1 MAKSKNWK
9 DLRAVVWAGG
19 KDNPDV
25 GDIPGLVTQESR
37 NEIREQYQQLGF
49 VNVWNTDK
57 IDAEIMNE
65 NLSRLKELEA
75 KYGAIKASENPVL
88 NGVQT
93 NAFAYVASIPSNRKS
108 QSLNFSLGEG
118 HTSANELAGRV
129 IVASKIG
136 NFMPFGKSRKE
147 AVAYTVTHEYGHM
160 VQNIMYSNYKGNRS
174 FNSYSN
180 NVAMGII
187 ATARRKYGMSNIE
200 HISRYGLRSPQEF
213 FAEAFAN
220 AHSSTPNAVGL
231 AMQDFLRKQGY

>member
-88 NGVQT
+88 N
-93 NAFAYVASIPSNRKS
+93 
-108 QSLNFSLGEG
+108 
-118 HTSANELAGRV
+118 
-129 IVASKIG
+129 
-136 NFMPFGKSRKE
+136 
-147 AVAYTVTHEYGHM
+147 
-160 VQNIMYSNYKGNRS
+160 
-174 FNSYSN
+174 
-180 NVAMGII
+180 
-187 ATARRKYGMSNIE
+187 
-200 HISRYGLRSPQEF
+200 
-213 FAEAFAN
+213 
-220 AHSSTPNAVGL
+220 
-231 AMQDFLRKQGY
+231 

>member
-118 HTSANELAGRV
+118 HTSVNELAGRV

-136 NFMPFGKSRKE
+136 KFMPYGKSRKE

-160 VQNIMYSNYKGNRS
+160 VQNIMYSNYTGGKTFS
-174 FNSYSN
+174 AYSDS
-180 NVAMGII
+180 VARGII
-187 ATARRKYGMSNIE
+187 ANARRKYGMNGIE
-200 HISRYGLRSPQEF
+200 QVSQYGLRSPQEF

>member
-9 DLRAVVWAGG
+9 DLRAVIWAGG

-25 GDIPGLVTQESR
+25 DDIPGLVTQESR

-49 VNVWNTDK
+49 ANVWNTDK

-108 QSLNFSLGEG
+108 QSLNFSLNDG

-136 NFMPFGKSRKE
+136 NFMPYGKSRKE

-160 VQNIMYSNYKGNRS
+160 VQNIMYSNYKGNMS

-180 NVAMGII
+180 SIARGII
-187 ATARRKYGMSNIE
+187 ANARRKYGMSGIE
-200 HISRYGLRSPQEF
+200 QVSRYGLRSPQEF

-231 AMQDFLRKQGY
+231 AMRDFLRKQGY

>member
-1 MAKSKNWK
+1 MAKPKNWR

-19 KDNPDV
+19 KDEPYV
-25 GDIPGLVTQESR
+25 SDIPGLVSQESR

-57 IDAEIMNE
+57 IDAEIMSE

-88 NGVQT
+88 NGVET

-108 QSLNFSLGEG
+108 QSLNFSLGDG

-136 NFMPFGKSRKE
+136 NFMPYGKSRKE

-160 VQNIMYSNYKGNRS
+160 VQNIMYSNYTGVKTFS
-174 FNSYSN
+174 VYSDS
-180 NVAMGII
+180 VARGII
-187 ATARRKYGMSNIE
+187 ANARRKYGMNGIE
-200 HISRYGLRSPQEF
+200 QVSRYGLRSPQEF

>member
-1 MAKSKNWK
+1 MAKSKYWK
-9 DLRAVVWAGG
+9 DLRAVSWAGG
-19 KDNPDV
+19 KEDSDV
-25 GDIPGLVTQESR
+25 KNISGLVAQESR
-37 NEIREQYQQLGF
+37 SEIREWYQQLGF
-49 VNVWNTDK
+49 ANVWNTDK

-93 NAFAYVASIPSNRKS
+93 DALAFVSSIPRNRKS
-108 QSLNFSLGEG
+108 QSLNLSLSDG

-136 NFMPFGKSRKE
+136 NFMPYGKSRKE

-160 VQNIMYSNYKGNRS
+160 VQNIMYSNYTGGKS
-174 FNSYSN
+174 FSAYSDS
-180 NVAMGII
+180 VARGII
-187 ATARRKYGMSNIE
+187 ANARRKYGMNGIE
-200 HISRYGLRSPQEF
+200 HVSRYGLQSPQEF

-220 AHSSTPNAVGL
+220 ANSSTPNAVGL
-231 AMQDFLRKQGY
+231 AMRDFLRNQGY